1 MGIKLYGCLLM
12 LLITA
17 FSRHFR
23 DVEFEERV
31 IIFILPISGKRQ
43 LMQITILELTE
54 IQTSF
59 LKLIYAFCRNLMDM
73 RTGEPNQNFQECSSA
88 QGQA

>member
-17 FSRHFR
+17 FSRYFG

-43 LMQITILELTE
+43 LMQIIILELTE

-59 LKLIYAFCRNLMDM
+59 FKFIYAFCGNLMDM
-73 RTGEPNQNFQECSSA
+73 RTGEPNQKFQECSGA
-88 QGQA
+88 QSQA